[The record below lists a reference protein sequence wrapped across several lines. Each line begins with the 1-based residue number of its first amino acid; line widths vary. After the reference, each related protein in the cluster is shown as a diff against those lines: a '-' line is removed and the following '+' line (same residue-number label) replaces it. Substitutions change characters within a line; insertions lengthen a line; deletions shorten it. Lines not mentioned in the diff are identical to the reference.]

1 MMEMDD
7 LVNDLWARETDGEEL
22 SYHGIVVFMAEKLS
36 EQERQI
42 VELKELL
49 KEVKQLEKYTTGALL
64 RKVYRKIKGLW
75 GK

>member
-1 MMEMDD
+1 M
-7 LVNDLWARETDGEEL
+7 T
-22 SYHGIVVFMAEKLS
+22 EKLS

-49 KEVKQLEKYTTGALL
+49 KEVKQIERYTTGALL
-64 RKVYRKIKGLW
+64 HKVYRKIKGLW

>member
-1 MMEMDD
+1 MED
-7 LVNDLWARETDGEEL
+7 LANDLWALKEDGEEL
-22 SYHGIVVFMAEKLS
+22 SYHSIVEFMTEKLS

-42 VELKELL
+42 AELKDLL

-75 GK
+75 KK